1 MCWCGGRHRTETQLG
16 RRGEGFKR
24 KIRKD
29 VQNAGE
35 TQSVKKST
43 LREERSYVC
52 VCVCVILQTIALG
65 VGITGRKSQHLIK
78 VLIILTIEVSF
89 LGAVP

>member
-52 VCVCVILQTIALG
+52 VCVCDLANYSTRG
-65 VGITGRKSQHLIK
+65 GDNRKEKSTSH
-78 VLIILTIEVSF
+78 
-89 LGAVP
+89 